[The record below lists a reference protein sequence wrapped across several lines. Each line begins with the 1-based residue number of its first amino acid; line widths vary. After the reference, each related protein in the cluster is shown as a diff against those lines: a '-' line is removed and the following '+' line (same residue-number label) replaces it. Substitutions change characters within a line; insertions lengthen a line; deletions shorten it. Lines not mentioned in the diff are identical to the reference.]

1 MVKRG
6 FFVVMV
12 NQIHLNGSFSP
23 LCTKSAKVMHFLL
36 TEAELFVL
44 QTSGQYV
51 EQVKAASSSKK

>member
-1 MVKRG
+1 
-6 FFVVMV
+6 MV

-23 LCTKSAKVMHFLL
+23 LCIKSAKVMHFT

>member
-23 LCTKSAKVMHFLL
+23 LCIKSAKVMHFT